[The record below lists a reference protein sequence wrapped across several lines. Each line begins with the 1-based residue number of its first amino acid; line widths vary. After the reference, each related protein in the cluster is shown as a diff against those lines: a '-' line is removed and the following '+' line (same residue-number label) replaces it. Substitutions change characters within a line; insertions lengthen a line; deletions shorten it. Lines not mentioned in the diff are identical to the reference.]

1 MIEREQLLKERS
13 QVLQE
18 MQTGLRTLDEAR
30 ARLEEMDKLQAALM
44 KRLGHTR
51 QQLGC
56 FDLNND
62 IDIWAFDENNCP
74 PSP

>member
-18 MQTGLRTLDEAR
+18 MQVGLRTLDEAR
-30 ARLEEMDKLQAALM
+30 ERLQEMDELQRALM

-51 QQLGC
+51 QQFSFLDSDDGLLT
-56 FDLNND
+56 FGEDGSSDGL
-62 IDIWAFDENNCP
+62 I
-74 PSP
+74 